1 MIELPGYSIHREL
14 SSDSR
19 TQVFLATQMS
29 TGRDVV
35 VKVFDPDTG
44 SSQFDDEAFIQ
55 ETSIIASMNHP
66 HVIPIND
73 YGMADEIPFVV
84 MEYLSQGDLNQKLQQ
99 GLDIHDL
106 IIR

>member
-14 SSDSR
+14 SSASR
-19 TQVFLATQMS
+19 PQVFLATQMS

-55 ETSIIASMNHP
+55 ETSIIASMNHHALQLTALCGCGVGP
-66 HVIPIND
+66 
-73 YGMADEIPFVV
+73 
-84 MEYLSQGDLNQKLQQ
+84 LS
-99 GLDIHDL
+99 
-106 IIR
+106 